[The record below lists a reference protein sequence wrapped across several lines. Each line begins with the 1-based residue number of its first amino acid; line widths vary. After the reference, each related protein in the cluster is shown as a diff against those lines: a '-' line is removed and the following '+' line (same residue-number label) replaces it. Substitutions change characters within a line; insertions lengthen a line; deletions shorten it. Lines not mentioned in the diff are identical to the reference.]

1 MKRYDVAVV
10 VASAA
15 LIVAVN
21 VKLAGRNPQPA
32 ARTADRGLR
41 TADQGGQQSAP
52 ATPKREVAAAPA
64 PRTAPAPAA
73 ARSAAGRPTSR
84 PLTPAAFTAATKEMF
99 DDTCSECHNPTD
111 LSGGFDVNVYRS
123 VETLATDRDRW
134 ESILAKLKSNEMPPD
149 DAVIQPSDEQI
160 KTLVKLLENEFE
172 RADAAMKPD
181 PGRVTARRLNRAEY
195 TNTIRDLLAV
205 DFRADRNFP
214 TDDSGEGFDNIGDVL
229 TVSPVLMEKYLAAAG
244 RIAERAIATGT
255 LPKPIE
261 VEYSLRFKN
270 LRRIDPSNV
279 EATHRFDFDA
289 DYELKIG
296 LPGQRAKDAAPVT
309 LGLWVDGKLA
319 HTLAVETKP
328 SGLVYF
334 NPFSEERIRVPVTE
348 GDHTLRLGFIDD
360 PFVKTLAQDEIYK
373 DSVNKWIGAVTV
385 IGPFASTGEKPSRK
399 KILVCDPATG
409 PRCVD
414 RILATLARRAYR
426 RPVTGT
432 EVAALKKF
440 VDMAVADGQSVEQGI
455 GLAIQAMLVSPHFLF
470 HIERDLYPN
479 DPGRMHRISDV
490 ELASR
495 LSYFLWNSM
504 PDEEL
509 LSLAERRRLNVPEV
523 LDAQVKRLLADPKSQ
538 AMAENFAGQWLEIR
552 NLDAIKPDPQKFP
565 AWGPDLRDAMK
576 AETRMFFDTILREN
590 RPIGEFI
597 DARYTFLNELLAK
610 HYGIEGVSGPEFRR
624 VDLTTP
630 ERGGV
635 LTHGSVLAVSSYPTR
650 TSVVIRGKYILQN
663 ILGAPPPPPPA
674 DVPALDEQAVGTT
687 ASLRKQMETHRTNA
701 ICASC
706 HARMDPLG
714 FALENYDAIGRW
726 RTMDGGFP
734 VDSTGVLPGGKKF
747 SNSAEMR
754 QILSERVPELTRTLT
769 EKLLIYSLG
778 RGLRRF
784 DRPTVNGITKKVA
797 ASGYGF
803 QTLVQEVVK
812 SLPFQSRRAEEVK
825 TAVTS
830 VRPGL

>member
-1 MKRYDVAVV
+1 MKRYDVAV
-10 VASAA
+10 AIACTA
-15 LIVAVN
+15 LVVAVN
-21 VKLAGRNPQPA
+21 VKSSGQQSVPAAPKPGAAAAAAPRTTPAAPA
-32 ARTADRGLR
+32 ARTN
-41 TADQGGQQSAP
+41 
-52 ATPKREVAAAPA
+52 A
-64 PRTAPAPAA
+64 PRTVSKP
-73 ARSAAGRPTSR
+73 PTV
-84 PLTPAAFTAATKEMF
+84 AAFTAATRELF

-123 VETLATDRDRW
+123 VDTLATDRDRW
-134 ESILAKLKSNEMPPD
+134 ESILAKLKSREMPPD

-160 KTLVKLLENEFE
+160 HTLVKLLEKEFE

-244 RIAERAIATGT
+244 RIAERAIATGS
-255 LPKPIE
+255 LPKPVE

-296 LPGQRAKDAAPVT
+296 LPGQRAKDAPPVT
-309 LGLWVDGKLA
+309 LGLWIDGKLEQ
-319 HTLAVETKP
+319 TTRVETKP

-334 NPFSEERIRVPVTE
+334 NPFSEERIRVPITE

-360 PFVKTLAQDEIYK
+360 PFVKTLPQDEIYK
-373 DSVNKWIGAVTV
+373 DSVNKWVGAVTV
-385 IGPFASTGEKPSRK
+385 VGPFATSGEKPSRK
-399 KILVCDPATG
+399 KILVCDPASG

-426 RPVTGT
+426 RPVTGA
-432 EVAALKKF
+432 EVAALKRF
-440 VDMAVADGQSVEQGI
+440 VDMARADGQSVEQGI

-479 DPGRMHRISDV
+479 DPGRMHRVSDV

-504 PDEEL
+504 PDDEL
-509 LSLAERRRLNVPEV
+509 LSLAERRRLSVPQV
-523 LDAQVKRLLADPKSQ
+523 LDAQVARLLADPKSA

-552 NLDAIKPDPQKFP
+552 NLDTIKPDPQKFP
-565 AWGPDLRDAMK
+565 AWTPELREAMK
-576 AETRMFFDTILREN
+576 TETRMFFDTILREN
-590 RPIGEFI
+590 RPIGDFI

-610 HYGIEGVSGPEFRR
+610 HYGIDGVSGPEFRR
-624 VDLTTP
+624 VDLETG

-635 LTHGSVLAVSSYPTR
+635 LTHGSVLAVSSSPTR

-663 ILGAPPPPPPA
+663 ILGTPPPPPPA

-706 HARMDPLG
+706 HSRMDPLG
-714 FALENYDAIGRW
+714 FALENYDAIGKW

-734 VDSTGVLPGGKKF
+734 VDSSGILPGGKKF
-747 SNSAEMR
+747 ANSAEMR

-778 RGLRRF
+778 RGLQRY
-784 DRPTVNGITKKVA
+784 DRPTVNRITKKIA

-803 QTLVQEVVK
+803 QTLVQEVVR
-812 SLPFQSRRAEEVK
+812 SLPFQSRRAEDVK
-825 TAVTS
+825 PVVATK
-830 VRPGL
+830 

>member
-10 VASAA
+10 IACAA
-15 LIVAVN
+15 LIVVVN
-21 VKLAGRNPQPA
+21 VKSS
-32 ARTADRGLR
+32 
-41 TADQGGQQSAP
+41 GQQSAP
-52 ATPKREVAAAPA
+52 VAAKPQAAVPA
-64 PRTAPAPAA
+64 PRTTPPAA
-73 ARSAAGRPTSR
+73 AARTGAPRAVSKPPTV
-84 PLTPAAFTAATKEMF
+84 AAFSAATKELF

-134 ESILAKLKSNEMPPD
+134 ESILAKLKSREMPPD

-160 KTLVKLLENEFE
+160 HTLVKLLEKEFD

-244 RIAERAIATGT
+244 RIAERAIATGS
-255 LPKPIE
+255 LPKPVE
-261 VEYSLRFKN
+261 VEYSLRFKS
-270 LRRIDPSNV
+270 LRRIDSSNV

-309 LGLWVDGKLA
+309 LGLWIDGKLVQ
-319 HTLAVETKP
+319 TTTVETRP

-334 NPFSEERIRVPVTE
+334 NPFSEERIRVPITE
-348 GDHTLRLGFIDD
+348 GDHTIRLGFIDD

-385 IGPFASTGEKPSRK
+385 IGPFATSGEKPSRK
-399 KILVCDPATG
+399 KILVCDPAAG
-409 PRCVD
+409 ARCVD

-432 EVAALKKF
+432 EVAALKRF
-440 VDMAVADGQSVEQGI
+440 VDMAKADGQSVEQGI

-479 DPGRMHRISDV
+479 DPGRMHRVSDV

-504 PDEEL
+504 PDDEL
-509 LSLAERRRLNVPEV
+509 LSLAERRRLSVPQV
-523 LDAQVKRLLADPKSQ
+523 LDGQVKRMLSDPKSA

-565 AWGPDLRDAMK
+565 AWTPELRDAMK
-576 AETRMFFDTILREN
+576 TETRMFFDTILREN
-590 RPIGEFI
+590 RPLGDFI

-610 HYGIEGVSGPEFRR
+610 HYGIDGVTGPEFRR
-624 VDLTTP
+624 VDLATG

-663 ILGAPPPPPPA
+663 ILGTPPPPPPA

-706 HARMDPLG
+706 HSRMDPLG
-714 FALENYDAIGRW
+714 FALENYDAIGKW

-734 VDSTGVLPGGKKF
+734 VDSSGVLPGGKKF
-747 SNSAEMR
+747 ANSAEMR

-778 RGLRRF
+778 RGLQRY

-803 QTLVQEVVK
+803 QTLVQEVVR
-812 SLPFQSRRAEEVK
+812 SLPFQSRRAEDVK
-825 TAVTS
+825 AVVATK
-830 VRPGL
+830 

>member
-1 MKRYDVAVV
+1 MKRYDVAV
-10 VASAA
+10 AIACAA
-15 LIVAVN
+15 LVAAVN
-21 VKLAGRNPQPA
+21 VKSS
-32 ARTADRGLR
+32 
-41 TADQGGQQSAP
+41 GQQSAP
-52 ATPKREVAAAPA
+52 AAPKPQAAAAPA
-64 PRTAPAPAA
+64 PRTTPAAAA
-73 ARSAAGRPTSR
+73 ARSSAARTVSKPPTV
-84 PLTPAAFTAATKEMF
+84 AAFTAATKELF

-134 ESILAKLKSNEMPPD
+134 ESILAKLKTREMPPD

-160 KTLVKLLENEFE
+160 HTLVKLLEKEFE

-244 RIAERAIATGT
+244 RIAERAIATGS
-255 LPKPIE
+255 LPKPVE

-309 LGLWVDGKLA
+309 LGLWIDGRLVQ
-319 HTLAVETKP
+319 TTTVETRP

-334 NPFSEERIRVPVTE
+334 NPFSEERIRVPITE

-373 DSVNKWIGAVTV
+373 DSVNKWVGAVTV
-385 IGPFASTGEKPSRK
+385 IGPFATSGEKPSRK
-399 KILVCDPATG
+399 KILVCDPASG

-426 RPVTGT
+426 RPVTGA
-432 EVAALKKF
+432 EVAALKRF
-440 VDMAVADGQSVEQGI
+440 VDMARADGQSVEQGI

-479 DPGRMHRISDV
+479 DPSRMHRVSDV

-504 PDEEL
+504 PDDEL
-509 LSLAERRRLNVPEV
+509 LSLAERRRLSVPLV
-523 LDAQVKRLLADPKSQ
+523 LDTQVKRMLADPRSA

-565 AWGPDLRDAMK
+565 AWTPELRDAMK
-576 AETRMFFDTILREN
+576 TETRMFFDTILREN
-590 RPIGEFI
+590 RPVGEFI

-610 HYGIEGVSGPEFRR
+610 HYGIDNVTGPEFRR
-624 VDLTTP
+624 VDLATG

-663 ILGAPPPPPPA
+663 ILGTPPPPPPA

-687 ASLRKQMETHRTNA
+687 ASLRKQMEAHRTNA

-706 HARMDPLG
+706 HSRMDPLG
-714 FALENYDAIGRW
+714 FALENYDAIGKW

-734 VDSTGVLPGGKKF
+734 VDSSGVLPGGKKF
-747 SNSAEMR
+747 ANSAEMR
-754 QILSERVPELTRTLT
+754 QILTERVPELTRTLT

-778 RGLRRF
+778 RGLQRY
-784 DRPTVNGITKKVA
+784 DRPTVNGITKRVA

-803 QTLVQEVVK
+803 QTLVQEVVR
-812 SLPFQSRRAEEVK
+812 SLPFQSRRAEDVK
-825 TAVTS
+825 AVVT
-830 VRPGL
+830 P

>member
-1 MKRYDVAVV
+1 MKRYEVAVV
-10 VASAA
+10 IAA
-15 LIVAVN
+15 AGLIVAVN
-21 VKLAGRNPQPA
+21 VKSS
-32 ARTADRGLR
+32 
-41 TADQGGQQSAP
+41 GQQ
-52 ATPKREVAAAPA
+52 
-64 PRTAPAPAA
+64 PAPAA
-73 ARSAAGRPTSR
+73 AKPPAATTPAAAPVPRPAPQAAVRTAAGRTASKPPTV
-84 PLTPAAFTAATKEMF
+84 AAFTAATKELF

-134 ESILAKLKSNEMPPD
+134 ETILAKLKSREMPPD

-160 KTLVKLLENEFE
+160 NSLVKLLEKEFD

-244 RIAERAIATGT
+244 RIAERAIATGS

-309 LGLWVDGKLA
+309 LGLWVDGKLVQTA
-319 HTLAVETKP
+319 RVETKP

-334 NPFSEERIRVPVTE
+334 NPFSEERLRVPIAE

-426 RPVTGT
+426 RPVTGA
-432 EVAALKKF
+432 EVAALRKF
-440 VDMAVADGQSVEQGI
+440 VDMAVADGQSLEQGI

-509 LSLAERRRLNVPEV
+509 LSLAERRRLSVPAV
-523 LDAQVKRLLADPKSQ
+523 LDAQVTRMLADPRSA

-552 NLDAIKPDPQKFP
+552 NLDTIKPDPQKFP
-565 AWGPDLRDAMK
+565 AWTPELRDAMK
-576 AETRMFFDTILREN
+576 TETRMFFDTILREN

-624 VDLTTP
+624 VDLTTA

-714 FALENYDAIGRW
+714 FALENYDAIGKW
-726 RTMDGGFP
+726 RTMDGDFP

-778 RGLRRF
+778 RGLQRY

-797 ASGYGF
+797 GSGYGF
-803 QTLVQEVVK
+803 QTLVQEVVR
-812 SLPFQSRRAEEVK
+812 SLPFQSRRAEDVK
-825 TAVTS
+825 AV
-830 VRPGL
+830 VAAK

>member
-1 MKRYDVAVV
+1 
-10 VASAA
+10 
-15 LIVAVN
+15 
-21 VKLAGRNPQPA
+21 
-32 ARTADRGLR
+32 
-41 TADQGGQQSAP
+41 
-52 ATPKREVAAAPA
+52 
-64 PRTAPAPAA
+64 
-73 ARSAAGRPTSR
+73 
-84 PLTPAAFTAATKEMF
+84 MF

-134 ESILAKLKSNEMPPD
+134 ESILAKLKSREMPPD

-160 KTLVKLLENEFE
+160 NTLVKLLEKEFD

-296 LPGQRAKDAAPVT
+296 LPGQRAKDAEPVT

-319 HTLAVETKP
+319 HTLTVETKP

-334 NPFSEERIRVPVTE
+334 NPLSEERIRVPLTE

-373 DSVNKWIGAVTV
+373 DSVNKWIGSVTV
-385 IGPFASTGEKPSRK
+385 IGPFASTGAKPSRK

-414 RILATLARRAYR
+414 RILATLARHAYR

-479 DPGRMHRISDV
+479 DPGRMHRVSDV

-523 LDAQVKRLLADPKSQ
+523 LDAQVKRMLADPKSE

-565 AWGPDLRDAMK
+565 AWGPELRDAMK
-576 AETRMFFDTILREN
+576 AETRMFFDTILKEN

-635 LTHGSVLAVSSYPTR
+635 LTQGSVLAVSSYPTR

-687 ASLRKQMETHRTNA
+687 ASLRKQMENHRTNA

-706 HARMDPLG
+706 HSRMDPLG
-714 FALENYDAIGRW
+714 FALENYDAIGKW

-778 RGLRRF
+778 RGLQRY

-803 QTLVQEVVK
+803 QTLVQEVVR
-812 SLPFQSRRAEEVK
+812 SLPFQSRRAEEAKPVV
-825 TAVTS
+825 AA
-830 VRPGL
+830 R

>member
-10 VASAA
+10 IASAA

-21 VKLAGRNPQPA
+21 VKSSGQHAAPAAPKAQPA
-32 ARTADRGLR
+32 ATPAPR
-41 TADQGGQQSAP
+41 SAP
-52 ATPKREVAAAPA
+52 AQTAPRAPA
-64 PRTAPAPAA
+64 SRLV
-73 ARSAAGRPTSR
+73 SR
-84 PLTPAAFTAATKEMF
+84 PPTPAAFTAATKELF

-123 VETLATDRDRW
+123 VETLASDRDRW
-134 ESILAKLKSNEMPPD
+134 ESILAKLKSREMPPD

-160 KTLVKLLENEFE
+160 TTLVKLLEKEFD

-244 RIAERAIATGT
+244 RIAERAIATGS

-270 LRRIDPSNV
+270 LRRVDPSNV

-309 LGLWVDGKLA
+309 LGLWIDGKLVQ
-319 HTLAVETKP
+319 TTRVETKP

-334 NPFSEERIRVPVTE
+334 NPFSEERIRVPITE
-348 GDHTLRLGFIDD
+348 GDHTLRLGFVDD

-373 DSVNKWIGAVTV
+373 DTVNKWIGAVTV
-385 IGPFASTGEKPSRK
+385 IGPFASAGEKPSRK

-432 EVAALKKF
+432 EVVALKKF

-479 DPGRMHRISDV
+479 DPGRMHRVSDV

-523 LDAQVKRLLADPKSQ
+523 LDAQVKRMLTDPKAS

-565 AWGPDLRDAMK
+565 AWGPELRDAMK
-576 AETRMFFDTILREN
+576 TETRLFFDTILREN

-714 FALENYDAIGRW
+714 FALENYDAIGKW

-734 VDSTGVLPGGKKF
+734 VDSSGVLPGGKRF
-747 SNSAEMR
+747 TNSADMR
-754 QILSERVPELTRTLT
+754 QILSARVPELTRTLT

-778 RGLRRF
+778 RGLQRY
-784 DRPTVNGITKKVA
+784 DRPTVNGIAKKVA

-803 QTLVQEVVK
+803 QTLVQEVVR

-825 TAVTS
+825 TVVTS
-830 VRPGL
+830 VGPGL

>member
-15 LIVAVN
+15 LIVALN
-21 VKLAGRNPQPA
+21 VKSS
-32 ARTADRGLR
+32 
-41 TADQGGQQSAP
+41 GQQ
-52 ATPKREVAAAPA
+52 
-64 PRTAPAPAA
+64 PAPAA
-73 ARSAAGRPTSR
+73 PKPQAAVAPAPPSPPAPVAARPAAPRPASR

-134 ESILAKLKSNEMPPD
+134 ESILAKLKSREMPPD

-160 KTLVKLLENEFE
+160 TTLVKLLEKEFE

-229 TVSPVLMEKYLAAAG
+229 TVSPVLMEKYLASAG
-244 RIAERAIATGT
+244 RIAERAIATGPV
-255 LPKPIE
+255 PKPIE

-319 HTLAVETKP
+319 QTLKVETKP

-334 NPFSEERIRVPVTE
+334 NPFSEERIRVPITE

-360 PFVKTLAQDEIYK
+360 PFVKTLAEDEIYK
-373 DSVNKWIGAVTV
+373 DTLNKWVGAVTV
-385 IGPFASTGEKPSRK
+385 IGPFASAGEKPSRK

-409 PRCVD
+409 ARCVD

-479 DPGRMHRISDV
+479 DPGRMHRVSDV

-504 PDEEL
+504 PDDEL

-523 LDAQVKRLLADPKSQ
+523 LDAQVKRMLADPKSE

-565 AWGPDLRDAMK
+565 AWGPELRDAMK
-576 AETRMFFDTILREN
+576 TETRMFFDTILREN

-706 HARMDPLG
+706 HSRMDPLG
-714 FALENYDAIGRW
+714 FALENYDAIGKW

-778 RGLRRF
+778 RGLQRY
-784 DRPTVNGITKKVA
+784 DRPTVNGITRKVA

-803 QTLVQEVVK
+803 QALVQEVVR

-825 TAVTS
+825 AV
-830 VRPGL
+830 VAAK

>member
-1 MKRYDVAVV
+1 MKRYDVAV
-10 VASAA
+10 AIACAA
-15 LIVAVN
+15 LVAAVN
-21 VKLAGRNPQPA
+21 VKSS
-32 ARTADRGLR
+32 
-41 TADQGGQQSAP
+41 GQQSAP
-52 ATPKREVAAAPA
+52 AAPKPQAAAPA
-64 PRTAPAPAA
+64 PRTTPAAAA
-73 ARSAAGRPTSR
+73 ARSSAARTVSKPPTV
-84 PLTPAAFTAATKEMF
+84 AAFTAATKELF

-134 ESILAKLKSNEMPPD
+134 ESILAKLKTREMPPD

-160 KTLVKLLENEFE
+160 NTLVKLLEKEFE

-244 RIAERAIATGT
+244 RIAERAIATGS
-255 LPKPIE
+255 LPKPVE

-309 LGLWVDGKLA
+309 LGLWIDGRLVQ
-319 HTLAVETKP
+319 TTTVETRP

-334 NPFSEERIRVPVTE
+334 NPFSEERIRVPITE

-373 DSVNKWIGAVTV
+373 DSVNKWVGAVTV
-385 IGPFASTGEKPSRK
+385 IGPFATSGEKPSRK
-399 KILVCDPATG
+399 KILVCDPASG
-409 PRCVD
+409 RRCVD

-426 RPVTGT
+426 RPVTGA
-432 EVAALKKF
+432 EVAALKRF
-440 VDMAVADGQSVEQGI
+440 VDMARADGQSVEQGI

-479 DPGRMHRISDV
+479 DPSRMHRVSDV

-504 PDEEL
+504 PDDEL
-509 LSLAERRRLNVPEV
+509 LSLAERRRLSVPLV
-523 LDAQVKRLLADPKSQ
+523 LDTQVKRMLADPRSA

-565 AWGPDLRDAMK
+565 AWTPELRDAMK
-576 AETRMFFDTILREN
+576 TETRMFFDTILREN
-590 RPIGEFI
+590 RPVGEFI

-610 HYGIEGVSGPEFRR
+610 HYGIDNVTGPEFRR
-624 VDLTTP
+624 VDLATG

-650 TSVVIRGKYILQN
+650 TSVVIRGRYILQN
-663 ILGAPPPPPPA
+663 ILGTPPPPPPA

-687 ASLRKQMETHRTNA
+687 ASLRKQMEAHRTSA

-706 HARMDPLG
+706 HSRMDPLG
-714 FALENYDAIGRW
+714 FALENYDAIGKW

-734 VDSTGVLPGGKKF
+734 VDSSGVLPGGKKF
-747 SNSAEMR
+747 ANSAEMR
-754 QILSERVPELTRTLT
+754 QILTERVPELTRTLT

-778 RGLRRF
+778 RGLQRY
-784 DRPTVNGITKKVA
+784 DRPTVNGITKRVA

-803 QTLVQEVVK
+803 QTLVQEVVR
-812 SLPFQSRRAEEVK
+812 SLPFQSRRAEDVK
-825 TAVTS
+825 AVVT
-830 VRPGL
+830 P

>member
-1 MKRYDVAVV
+1 MKRYDVAV
-10 VASAA
+10 AIACAA
-15 LIVAVN
+15 LVAAVN
-21 VKLAGRNPQPA
+21 VKSS
-32 ARTADRGLR
+32 
-41 TADQGGQQSAP
+41 GQQSAP
-52 ATPKREVAAAPA
+52 AAPKPQAAAPA
-64 PRTAPAPAA
+64 PRTTPAAAA
-73 ARSAAGRPTSR
+73 ARSSAARTVSKPPTV
-84 PLTPAAFTAATKEMF
+84 AAFTAATKELF

-134 ESILAKLKSNEMPPD
+134 ESILAKLKTREMPPD

-160 KTLVKLLENEFE
+160 DTLVKLLEKEFE

-244 RIAERAIATGT
+244 RIAERAIATGS
-255 LPKPIE
+255 LPKPVE

-309 LGLWVDGKLA
+309 LGLWIDGRLVQ
-319 HTLAVETKP
+319 TTTVETRP

-334 NPFSEERIRVPVTE
+334 NPFSEERIRVPITE

-373 DSVNKWIGAVTV
+373 DSVNKWVGAVTV
-385 IGPFASTGEKPSRK
+385 IGPFATSGEKPSRK
-399 KILVCDPATG
+399 KILVCDPASD

-426 RPVTGT
+426 RPVTGA
-432 EVAALKKF
+432 EVAALKRF
-440 VDMAVADGQSVEQGI
+440 VDMARADGQSVEQGI

-479 DPGRMHRISDV
+479 DPSRMHRVSDV

-504 PDEEL
+504 PDDEL
-509 LSLAERRRLNVPEV
+509 LSLAERRRLSVPLV
-523 LDAQVKRLLADPKSQ
+523 LDTQVKRMLADPRSA

-565 AWGPDLRDAMK
+565 AWTPELRDAMK
-576 AETRMFFDTILREN
+576 TETRMFFDTILREN
-590 RPIGEFI
+590 RPVGEFI

-610 HYGIEGVSGPEFRR
+610 HYGIDNVTGPEFRR
-624 VDLTTP
+624 VDLATG

-650 TSVVIRGKYILQN
+650 TSVVIRGRYILQN
-663 ILGAPPPPPPA
+663 ILGTPPPPPPA

-687 ASLRKQMETHRTNA
+687 ASLRKQMEAHRTSA

-706 HARMDPLG
+706 HSRMDPLG
-714 FALENYDAIGRW
+714 FALENYDAIGKW

-734 VDSTGVLPGGKKF
+734 VDSSGVLPGGKKF
-747 SNSAEMR
+747 ANSAEMR
-754 QILSERVPELTRTLT
+754 QILTERVPELTRTLT

-778 RGLRRF
+778 RGLQRY
-784 DRPTVNGITKKVA
+784 DRPTVNGITKRVA

-803 QTLVQEVVK
+803 QTLVQEVVR
-812 SLPFQSRRAEEVK
+812 SLPFQSRRAEDVK
-825 TAVTS
+825 AVVT
-830 VRPGL
+830 P

>member
-1 MKRYDVAVV
+1 MKRYDVAV
-10 VASAA
+10 AIACAA
-15 LIVAVN
+15 LVAAVN
-21 VKLAGRNPQPA
+21 VKSS
-32 ARTADRGLR
+32 
-41 TADQGGQQSAP
+41 GQQSAP
-52 ATPKREVAAAPA
+52 AAPKPQAAAAPA
-64 PRTAPAPAA
+64 PRTTPAAAA
-73 ARSAAGRPTSR
+73 ARSSAARTVSKPPTV
-84 PLTPAAFTAATKEMF
+84 AAFTAATKELF

-134 ESILAKLKSNEMPPD
+134 ESILAKLKTREMPPD

-160 KTLVKLLENEFE
+160 NTLVKLLEKEFE

-244 RIAERAIATGT
+244 RIAERAIATGS
-255 LPKPIE
+255 LPKPVE

-309 LGLWVDGKLA
+309 LGLWIDGRLVQ
-319 HTLAVETKP
+319 TTTVETRP

-334 NPFSEERIRVPVTE
+334 NPFSEERIRVPITE

-373 DSVNKWIGAVTV
+373 DSVNKWVGAVTV
-385 IGPFASTGEKPSRK
+385 IGPFATSGEKPSRK
-399 KILVCDPATG
+399 KILVCDPASG

-426 RPVTGT
+426 RPVTGA
-432 EVAALKKF
+432 EVAALKRF
-440 VDMAVADGQSVEQGI
+440 VDMARADGQSVEQGI

-479 DPGRMHRISDV
+479 DPSRMHRVSDV

-504 PDEEL
+504 PDDEL
-509 LSLAERRRLNVPEV
+509 LSLAERRRLSVPLV
-523 LDAQVKRLLADPKSQ
+523 LDTQVKRMLADPRSA

-565 AWGPDLRDAMK
+565 AWTPELRDAMK
-576 AETRMFFDTILREN
+576 TETRMFFDTILREN
-590 RPIGEFI
+590 RPVGEFI

-610 HYGIEGVSGPEFRR
+610 HYGIDNVTGPEFRR
-624 VDLTTP
+624 VDLATG

-663 ILGAPPPPPPA
+663 ILGTPPPPPPA

-687 ASLRKQMETHRTNA
+687 ASLRKQMEAHRTNA

-706 HARMDPLG
+706 HSRMDPLG
-714 FALENYDAIGRW
+714 FALENYDAIGKW

-734 VDSTGVLPGGKKF
+734 VDSSGVLPGGKKF
-747 SNSAEMR
+747 ANSAEMR
-754 QILSERVPELTRTLT
+754 QILTERVPELTRTLT

-778 RGLRRF
+778 RGLQRY
-784 DRPTVNGITKKVA
+784 DRPTVNGITKRVA

-803 QTLVQEVVK
+803 QTLVQEVVR
-812 SLPFQSRRAEEVK
+812 SLPFQSRRAEDVK
-825 TAVTS
+825 AVVVGS
-830 VRPGL
+830 GL

>member
-10 VASAA
+10 IASAA

-21 VKLAGRNPQPA
+21 VKSSGQQPA
-32 ARTADRGLR
+32 AA
-41 TADQGGQQSAP
+41 AP
-52 ATPKREVAAAPA
+52 KPPPAAAPA
-64 PRTAPAPAA
+64 PRNAPAQTAPRVPA
-73 ARSAAGRPTSR
+73 SR
-84 PLTPAAFTAATKEMF
+84 PVSRPPTPAAFTAATKELF

-123 VETLATDRDRW
+123 AETLATDRDRW
-134 ESILAKLKSNEMPPD
+134 ESILAKLKSREMPPD

-160 KTLVKLLENEFE
+160 TTLVKLLEKEFD

-229 TVSPVLMEKYLAAAG
+229 TVSPVLMEKYLSAAG
-244 RIAERAIATGT
+244 RIAERAIATGS

-261 VEYSLRFKN
+261 VEYSLRFKS
-270 LRRIDPSNV
+270 LRRVDPSNV

-296 LPGQRAKDAAPVT
+296 LPGQRAKDAVPVT
-309 LGLWVDGKLA
+309 LGLWIDGKLVQ
-319 HTLAVETKP
+319 TTRVETKP

-334 NPFSEERIRVPVTE
+334 NPFSEERLRVPITE

-373 DSVNKWIGAVTV
+373 DTVNKWIGAVTV
-385 IGPFASTGEKPSRK
+385 IGPFASAGEKPSRK

-426 RPVTGT
+426 RPVTGA
-432 EVAALKKF
+432 EVVALKKF

-509 LSLAERRRLNVPEV
+509 LSLAERRRLTVPEV
-523 LDAQVKRLLADPKSQ
+523 LDAQVKRMLGDPKSS

-565 AWGPDLRDAMK
+565 AWGPELRDAMK
-576 AETRMFFDTILREN
+576 TETRMFFDTILREN

-610 HYGIEGVSGPEFRR
+610 HYGVEGVSGPEFRR

-714 FALENYDAIGRW
+714 FALENYDAIGKW

-734 VDSTGVLPGGKKF
+734 VDSSGVLPGGRKF
-747 SNSAEMR
+747 TNSADMR

-778 RGLRRF
+778 RGLQRY
-784 DRPTVNGITKKVA
+784 DRPTVNGIAKKVA

-803 QTLVQEVVK
+803 QTLVQEVVR

-825 TAVTS
+825 TVVTS
-830 VRPGL
+830 VGPGS